1 MYRTWP
7 FSLLLT
13 TACYGTQSI
22 GVGGGSSETGGTLDP
37 ADSGTDA
44 LPGDTSEDT
53 GTEEEEDPA
62 ANAAWQDSFFS
73 DTVIHEINITMSE
86 DAYRD
91 IRRDGHTY
99 VLADLEVDGE
109 TVVGAGL
116 RLRGKI
122 GSYREIYGKPK
133 FKLDLS
139 QFVPGQRLHGLHSLT
154 LNNEVVDCSY
164 LKEPLAYRVFREAGI
179 AASRTSFARV
189 RVNDEIYGL
198 YVIIEVP
205 DSELLES
212 RFPGDDEGNLYDG
225 KYVYNWDF
233 GSYTLLDFAANV
245 DELYALEEGISVE
258 NADVIAI
265 SDTME
270 GAPYGACFAD
280 AVAPLVDWDQWHTA
294 WAVEQWTGHLDG
306 YQMNKNNYR
315 VYFRPSDGKMI
326 YLPTD
331 FDYGFLADGGWG
343 VGWTGPLGNLASR
356 CFLDGACRAAQ
367 TDAVRTMLAGID
379 TAALRT
385 SFDEMAALIADD
397 ASDDPKRECR
407 TSSVWSEQDALRSW
421 ISGRD
426 AQVRA
431 TWGL

>member
-1 MYRTWP
+1 MYRISP
-7 FSLLLT
+7 LLLLISS
-13 TACYGTQSI
+13 ACFGTQTI
-22 GVGGGSSETGGTLDP
+22 EVDGASSDTGETLVP
-37 ADSGTDA
+37 VDSGTEA
-44 LPGDTSEDT
+44 LPGDTAEDS
-53 GTEEEEDPA
+53 GSVEEEDLE

-73 DTVIHEINITMSE
+73 DSVIHEINITMSD

-99 VLADLEVDGE
+99 VLADVEVNGE
-109 TVVGAGL
+109 TVSSVGL

-122 GSYREIYGKPK
+122 GSYREISGKPK

-139 QFVPGQRLHGLHSLT
+139 QFVPGQRLHGLHSLI

-164 LKEPLAYRVFREAGI
+164 LKEPLAYRVFRDAGL

-198 YVIIEVP
+198 YVVIEAP

-212 RFPGDDEGNLYDG
+212 RFPDDDEGNLYDG
-225 KYVYNWDF
+225 KYIYNWDF
-233 GSYTLLDFAANV
+233 GSYILLDFAANV
-245 DELYALEEGISVE
+245 DGLFALEEGTSVD

-265 SDTME
+265 SETMS
-270 GAPYGACFAD
+270 GAPHGPGFAAAMD
-280 AVAPLVDWDQWHTA
+280 PLLDWDQWHTA
-294 WAVEQWTGHLDG
+294 WAVEQWVGHLDG

-343 VGWTGPLGNLASR
+343 VGWTAPLGNLASR
-356 CFLDGACRAAQ
+356 CFLDSECRAAQ
-367 TDAVRTMLAGID
+367 KDAVHTMLAGID
-379 TAALRT
+379 TDALRN
-385 SFDEMAALIADD
+385 SFDEMAMLIADD
-397 ASDDPKRECR
+397 AADDPRRECR

-421 ISGRD
+421 IGGRD
-426 AQVRA
+426 ALVRA